1 MINISRYER
10 QKIAWRIK
18 ALCNGCP
25 EFITYYDIKDSLSE
39 PNKISTYF
47 LDKKNKDFLFH
58 NKDISEDL
66 KNILTSMSSEMDM
79 YDRRRIALIHGM
91 IQFPIVNA
99 NQIINK
105 NDFINELNQITHS
118 EERHELQYI
127 FINSVINSLAEDEN
141 KILARKNIK
150 TISDLKENGYE
161 EDSLFA
167 QFMKLNSLSTLVT
180 KIPDNV
186 NYVAK
191 GRSQIPSKEVAL
203 KLLLT
208 FNSKDFQDIAWV
220 GGYKKFGKTY
230 QMSLKKRKIID
241 ALKELNNLSFTDS
254 LKFFS

>member
-1 MINISRYER
+1 MVNISRYER

-39 PNKISTYF
+39 PNEISTFF
-47 LDKKNKDFLFH
+47 LNKKNKEFLFN

-66 KNILTSMSSEMDM
+66 RDILTSMSSLMDI

-91 IQFPIVNA
+91 IQFPTVNA
-99 NQIINK
+99 DKIINK
-105 NDFINELNQITHS
+105 NDFINELKQITHS

-127 FINSVINSLAEDEN
+127 FINSVLNSLSEDEN

-186 NYVAK
+186 NYVARGK
-191 GRSQIPSKEVAL
+191 TKIPSKEVAL
-203 KLLLT
+203 KLLFT
-208 FNSKDFQDIAWV
+208 FDSNDFQDIALV
-220 GGYKKFGKTY
+220 GGAREFGKTY
-230 QMSLKKRKIID
+230 QMSLKKRKILD
-241 ALKELNNLSFTDS
+241 ALKELNNLSFMNS
-254 LKFFS
+254 LEFFS